1 MNRTELVVSAVKI
14 RHPLMDHQRKQ
25 YMLQMM
31 DVPLRSRLY
40 GLAPCEVRTIW
51 RESLTSYLNRL
62 GWKHGVSPR
71 ALVAQEIL
79 PSVSHGDY
87 LRVPSQFASFCRTK
101 AATLNGMS
109 ESAREWSSRLEQL
122 TVILPHLNRC
132 FKGEYYPVPYG
143 FHKVHAK

>member
-1 MNRTELVVSAVKI
+1 MSRTELVVSAVKI

-25 YMLQMM
+25 NMLQMM

-62 GWKHGVSPR
+62 GWKHGISPR

-79 PSVSHGDY
+79 SSVSHADY
-87 LRVPSQFASFCRTK
+87 LHVPLSVRIVLSKQGRYSQWNERSSE
-101 AATLNGMS
+101 GMG
-109 ESAREWSSRLEQL
+109 EQ
-122 TVILPHLNRC
+122 
-132 FKGEYYPVPYG
+132 
-143 FHKVHAK
+143 A